1 MPTAAEIA
9 SFLTPGGPLDMA
21 FQSAGLG
28 EGFEPRPQQTRMAE
42 AVARTLERRGRL
54 LVEAGTGV
62 GKSFAYL
69 VPAALR
75 IVEQGERVVIAT
87 NTIALQ
93 EQLLKKDVPIVR
105 AAVQSM
111 GADFRPVLVKGR
123 GNYLSIRRLQLA
135 SERQDSLFPDTY
147 ARQTLH
153 TIEDWAYSTTDGT
166 LASLPML
173 ERPAVWERV
182 QSDVGNCMGRR
193 CPTYEKCFYQ
203 RARREME
210 SGELLICN
218 HALFF
223 SDLALRASG
232 VGLLPKYDH
241 VILDEAH
248 NVEDVASEHFG
259 ASLTEG
265 RIRRLL
271 TLLYHPRTGKGFLST
286 LTLQGG
292 QTEALDD
299 AVRAV
304 LNAEELAA
312 AFFDRLLSLTGG
324 VVNDSFRLR
333 APNMVE
339 DLISPAFR
347 DLSLRLK
354 RLREVAAR
362 EDDKFEINAFAE
374 RALAIA
380 LDAGALIEQT
390 IEGAVYWV
398 EVAAGGGGGAD
409 DARAHRLRVS
419 LACSPI
425 EVAPLLSTHLFAPGR
440 GVVLTSATL
449 ASTSRED
456 DQGGSA
462 SGGSGAF
469 AHALARFGADKP
481 RSDDDDEPAAT
492 LLLGSPFDYASQVRL
507 YVDRSMPDP
516 RSPAYI
522 DALAERI
529 LRHTGATRGGAFVL
543 FTSFDTLR
551 RTAQRVAP
559 GLDELGL
566 PLLTQERDGP
576 RGLLLEKFRDAGNA
590 VLFGAAS
597 FWQGVD
603 VRGDALRNV
612 IITRLPFD
620 PPDRPLTQARLDRIQ
635 ERGGDPFF
643 EDSLPRAVIKFKQ
656 AFGRL
661 IRSADD
667 RGRVV
672 VLDPRIATKGYGRA
686 FLRALPEGV
695 EPMPADED

>member
-1 MPTAAEIA
+1 MPSASEVA
-9 SFLTPGGPLDMA
+9 SFLAPGGPLDGA
-21 FQSAGLG
+21 FRAAGLG
-28 EGFEPRPQQTRMAE
+28 HGFEPRPQQTRMAE

-75 IVEQGERVVIAT
+75 IAEKGERVVIAT

-93 EQLLKKDVPIVR
+93 EQLLKKDVPVVR
-105 AAVQSM
+105 AAVQAM
-111 GADFRPVLVKGR
+111 GSDFKPVLVKGR
-123 GNYLSIRRLQLA
+123 GNYLSLRRLQLA
-135 SERQDSLFPDTY
+135 SERQESLFPDLH
-147 ARQTLH
+147 AKRTLH
-153 TIEDWAYSTTDGT
+153 AVEDWAYTTTDGT

-173 ERPAVWERV
+173 DRPAVWERV

-193 CPTYEKCFYQ
+193 CPTYDKCFYQ

-259 ASLTEG
+259 ANLSEG
-265 RIRRLL
+265 RIRRFL
-271 TLLYHPRTGKGFLST
+271 TTLYHPRTGKGFLST
-286 LTLQGG
+286 LQLAGG
-292 QTEALDD
+292 DASPLDET
-299 AVRAV
+299 VRAV
-304 LNAEELAA
+304 LSAEDLAA
-312 AFFDRLLSLTGG
+312 AFFDRLLALAGG

-339 DLISPAFR
+339 DLLSPAFR

-354 RLREVAAR
+354 RLRESAAR
-362 EDDKFEINAFAE
+362 EDDKFELNAYSE

-380 LDAGALIEQT
+380 LDAAALVEQT
-390 IEGAVYWV
+390 IPSAVYWV
-398 EVAAGGGGGAD
+398 ETSGAGVGDGVD
-409 DARAHRLRVS
+409 DARARRLRVS

-425 EVAPLLSTHLFAPGR
+425 EVAPLLRAHLFAPGR

-449 ASTSRED
+449 ASTSNAD
-456 DQGGSA
+456 DDD
-462 SGGSGAF
+462 SGPF
-469 AHALARFGADKP
+469 AHALARFGALGP
-481 RSDDDDEPAAT
+481 RSEDDDQPADT
-492 LLLGSPFDYASQVRL
+492 LLLGSPFDYARLVRL
-507 YVDRSMPDP
+507 YIDRAMPDP
-516 RSPAYI
+516 RSPQYI
-522 DALAERI
+522 DALSERI
-529 LRHTGATRGGAFVL
+529 LHHAAATRGGAFVL

-551 RTAQRVAP
+551 RAAQRAAP
-559 GLDELGL
+559 GLADLGL

-576 RGLLLEKFRDAGNA
+576 RGLLLEKFRDAGDA

-620 PPDRPLTQARLDRIQ
+620 PPDRPLTQARLDRIA

-661 IRSADD
+661 VRSSED

-695 EPMPADED
+695 EAAADDD

>member
-1 MPTAAEIA
+1 MPTAAEVG
-9 SFLTPGGPLDMA
+9 SFLAPGGPLEEA
-21 FQSAGLG
+21 FRAAGLG
-28 EGFEPRPQQTRMAE
+28 HGFEPRPQQSRMAE
-42 AVARTLERRGRL
+42 AVARALERKGRL
-54 LVEAGTGV
+54 FVEAGTGV

-75 IVEQGERVVIAT
+75 LVEKGERVVIAT

-93 EQLLKKDVPIVR
+93 EQLLQKDVPIVR

-111 GADFRPVLVKGR
+111 GVDFKPVLVKGR
-123 GNYLSIRRLQLA
+123 GNYLSIRRLKLA
-135 SERQDSLFPDTY
+135 SERQDTLFPDTF
-147 ARQTLH
+147 AKKTLH
-153 TIEDWAYSTTDGT
+153 DIEDWAYTTTDGT
-166 LASLPML
+166 LATLPML
-173 ERPAVWERV
+173 ERSAVWERV

-193 CPTYEKCFYQ
+193 CPTYEQCFYQ

-223 SDLALRASG
+223 SDLALRVNG

-248 NVEDVASEHFG
+248 NIEDVASERFG
-259 ASLTEG
+259 ANLSEG

-271 TLLYHPRTGKGFLST
+271 TTLYHPKTGKGFLST
-286 LTLQGG
+286 LTLQDGE
-292 QTEALDD
+292 TAPIDETI
-299 AVRAV
+299 RAV
-304 LNAEELAA
+304 LGAEDTAA
-312 AFFDRLLSLTGG
+312 AFFDRLMELTGG
-324 VVNDSFRLR
+324 VLNDSFRLR
-333 APNMVE
+333 GPNMVE

-354 RLREVAAR
+354 RLRETAAK
-362 EDDKFEINAFAE
+362 EDDRFELNAFSE

-380 LDAGALIEQT
+380 IDAGSLIEQT
-390 IEGAVYWV
+390 IDGAVYWV
-398 EVAAGGGGGAD
+398 EITGGGGGGVD
-409 DARAHRLRVS
+409 DARANRLRVS

-425 EVAPLLSTHLFAPGR
+425 EVAPLLRTHLFTPGR

-449 ASTSRED
+449 ALTSRED
-456 DQGGSA
+456 DADSSSTGP
-462 SGGSGAF
+462 F
-469 AHALARFGADKP
+469 THALARFGADGP
-481 RSDDDDEPAAT
+481 RSEEDDEPTGT
-492 LLLGSPFDYASQVRL
+492 LLLGSPFDYAKLVRL
-507 YVDRSMPDP
+507 HIDRRMPDP

-529 LRHTGATRGGAFVL
+529 LRHAGATKGGAFVL

-551 RTAQRVAP
+551 RTAQRAAP
-559 GLDELGL
+559 ALADLGL
-566 PLLTQERDGP
+566 PLLAQERDGP
-576 RGLLLEKFRDAGNA
+576 RGLLLERFRAAGNA

-620 PPDRPLTQARLDRIQ
+620 PPDRPLTQARLDRI
-635 ERGGDPFF
+635 EARGGDPFF

-661 IRSADD
+661 VRSSED

-695 EPMPADED
+695 EIVSDDEE